1 MFLLHYNCRITHRQF
16 FVTIIKEVKTIFF
29 VYLQNNLKLSSEYL
43 SSSFE
48 NRIYYASF
56 DIILPAAWSNDCVRN
71 KIVTNYNGVPSD
83 ITITTTN
90 QIFGDEPWTQQS
102 GGCGEKG
109 DQIYVGSKSVVD
121 ENFSKKFVFEWV
133 KYRFGIFD
141 MNGFE
146 GDALYP
152 PCGIEGSN
160 QLPICQDAIM
170 VEASTRKTFPLGNT
184 THNRYFPSKH
194 NFMCHRQ
201 DPIDIISRHGD
212 FQQNEDEKK
221 VENNV
226 IQPTF
231 KYMKRN
237 MTRYMVLIDDHIDIS
252 VRDSFQFLRDAMR
265 KWIEKDLNS
274 KQTEVGI
281 WMLGNATKS
290 EGGERSLIKPL
301 FTTEDREEIFSILPW
316 YIEHRGQPKCVLSNA
331 IEQSISLMKER
342 SRKSGDANNVILIIA
357 PGMFKCTEDVTTS
370 LIDTANKAN
379 VKILTL
385 NYPRIGPNRIPMD
398 ILAQKACG
406 ESFTIIEQKQN
417 EDQSLLTTFFELT
430 NTLMHI
436 SRLFN
441 NDETL
446 LMPTEIYRRKLVDT
460 GSKEENKATSDSFN
474 VDEATDFINFFV
486 YIYDRRERNIEKGMK
501 LISPQNNVYLT
512 SSELRAEYHQ
522 VQIVGN
528 LTSFGSWSYNI
539 KRFFGNP
546 QPHFVQVL
554 AYPKPDTQNFI
565 QTKAFI
571 RRSHNS
577 GPYIIHVYVMQGSL
591 PIVDA
596 FVDMSVTLNGRVI
609 STSTQLFDTGSGDP
623 DVTRGDGIYTRYFTV
638 SEPGM
643 YVFQIQASDNGNT
656 AYAKEQFSS
665 GKLGRNHYSKISLL
679 TQRPFA
685 FFNR

>member
-1 MFLLHYNCRITHRQF
+1 MYF
-16 FVTIIKEVKTIFF
+16 FVF
-29 VYLQNNLKLSSEYL
+29 LQNNLKLSSEYL

-48 NRIYYASF
+48 NRIHYASF

-71 KIVTNYNGVPSD
+71 KIVTNYNGMPSD

-109 DQIYVGSKSVVD
+109 DQIFVGSRSIDD

-141 MNGFE
+141 INGFE

-152 PCGIEGSN
+152 PCGIDGSN
-160 QLPICQDAIM
+160 QLPICQDAMM

-194 NFMCHRQ
+194 NFICHRQ
-201 DPIDIISRHGD
+201 DPIDIISRHED

-221 VENNV
+221 VENNQNV

-301 FTTEDREEIFSILPW
+301 STIEDREEIFSILPW
-316 YIEHRGQPKCVLSNA
+316 YIEHRGQPRCVLSNA

-342 SRKSGDANNVILIIA
+342 SRNYGDANNVILIIA
-357 PGMFKCTEDVTTS
+357 PGMFKCSEEITTG

-398 ILAQKACG
+398 ILAQKTGG

-417 EDQSLLTTFFELT
+417 EEHSLLTTFFELT

-474 VDEATDFINFFV
+474 VDEATDFINFFI
-486 YIYDRRERNIEKGMK
+486 YIYDRKERNIEKGMK
-501 LISPQNNVYLT
+501 LISPQNTVYST

-528 LTSFGSWSYNI
+528 LTSYGSWSYNI

-554 AYPKPDTQNFI
+554 AYPKPDTRNFI
-565 QTKAFI
+565 KTKAFI
-571 RRSHNS
+571 RRSHKT
-577 GPYIIHVYVMQGSL
+577 GPYIIYAQVMQGSL

-596 FVDMSVTLNGRVI
+596 FVDMTVTQNGRVI
-609 STSTQLFDTGSGDP
+609 STSTQLFDSGSGDP
-623 DVTRGDGIYTRYFTV
+623 DITRGDGIYTRYFAVT
-638 SEPGM
+638 EPGM
-643 YVFQIQASDNGNT
+643 YVFKIQATDNGNT
-656 AYAKEQFSS
+656 AYAKEQYSS
-665 GKLGRNHYSKISLL
+665 GKLGQVIIQNLCFDSTTFCFLSQIMHDNLAAAASSKLHL
-679 TQRPFA
+679 NNP
-685 FFNR
+685 